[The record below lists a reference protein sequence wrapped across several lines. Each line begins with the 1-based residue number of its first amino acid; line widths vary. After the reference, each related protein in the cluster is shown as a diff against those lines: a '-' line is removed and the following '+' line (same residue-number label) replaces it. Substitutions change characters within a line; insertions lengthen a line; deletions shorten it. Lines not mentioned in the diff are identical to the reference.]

1 MDEIICL
8 ATDSTEKCKI
18 IKKMIY
24 ALKCFKQHDGLATA
38 IKQEKLKSFTE
49 SEIIAGAVLL
59 QRATRPNAV
68 LHPD

>member
-8 ATDSTEKCKI
+8 ATDSTEKYKI

-24 ALKCFKQHDGLATA
+24 ALKCFKHDGLATA

-49 SEIIAGAVLL
+49 SEIAVAVLL
-59 QRATRPNAV
+59 QRATRPNTV
-68 LHPD
+68 LYPD

>member
-1 MDEIICL
+1 
-8 ATDSTEKCKI
+8 
-18 IKKMIY
+18 MIY

-49 SEIIAGAVLL
+49 SEIIAGVVLL